1 MERKQP
7 SAPLRRGKVPQK
19 IYWEGNILNKISK
32 KIVALATMAAFV
44 LTLVPAAAF
53 AAPADDNIH
62 ATVTPSTED
71 VLMTGNSA
79 DIALDVTIGDDW
91 NATYGSDGQLAL
103 WYGTADK
110 AEAGVTFASEQTG
123 FTDATNYAGGV
134 WANTNWLPKG
144 LTDGGKSEPVTVSFT
159 KAGTYDLYAGAWN
172 GGNTGLSDMK
182 AVKKVATVTVRTTD
196 ADAGNSRLLIDDK
209 TDAASVAQNK
219 AQKFEFNVRL
229 AGSTNPSTMDLA
241 NADETVYVWAENSKG
256 EIVSD
261 VTFAAVESENTVAK
275 YGNQGLW
282 TVTGPITDG
291 TELTATFA
299 NAGDGYT
306 LNATT
311 SKDVPQITG
320 RKVTPTDNDLKDIV
334 VNVTKAD
341 VKTAEI
347 AFTGAAT
354 DDNAVVSGKDG
365 KYTYTINDDVTP
377 SGVKVYT
384 VKGKAVT
391 KDNELAEGE
400 VLKVEAKRAI
410 ELQGLSDEGTVTTN
424 ARGEFEFY
432 FTVSDN
438 GEFDIV
444 VSEVNGDATSTLTV
458 KTDKVYVGNIKTV
471 KDGGYLLAGNDTKYA
486 SAYVGTSHYFAD
498 AVQFALTD
506 VNGNEITGNQN
517 FDGKY
522 SLSITKPKD
531 SDLTKDELKLVWDKA
546 HGVYT
551 LEYVGKDAAA
561 DLIPGK
567 YTVKIAFKSSDK
579 AATASFNLAKFGTV
593 QDIVLDMFAGP
604 AGSVESSND
613 AITVIDDQIALGQT
627 VVVIP
632 SYVDENGIKVL
643 ADYTELNAGVNG
655 DGVKDNFIWQN
666 GLLFFDTFEN
676 TPANNSLVGTTIT
689 VKVFDEENGKYVEK
703 ELTVVKNYLAET
715 LSFDPTNG
723 VVGEDNKVAVSVV
736 DEEGNLSKVNG
747 ELHAYVADQSNADA
761 YVELKVKNDNVKN
774 GKGELTLYSDKEG
787 TADVVVVVTANNGE
801 MYGATL
807 TYTFGAEDPNAEN
820 TVVMTIGS
828 TDYVVNND
836 IIKGDAAPYVDAQWR
851 TMVPF
856 RVLGETF
863 GAEVNWDQDTQTVT
877 YTYGDTELTMTIGE
891 ETYTVN
897 GTEKTMDTAPV
908 LSGDR
913 TFVPVRFVGEALG
926 YTVTALQDTET
937 GLTASVVFQ
946 K

>member
-1 MERKQP
+1 M
-7 SAPLRRGKVPQK
+7 
-19 IYWEGNILNKISK
+19 NKISK
-32 KIVALATMAAFV
+32 KIVSLVTMAAFA

-53 AAPADDNIH
+53 AAD
-62 ATVTPSTED
+62 STETTVD
-71 VLMTGNSA
+71 VQSQVIIKDTTEQGTA
-79 DIALDVTIGDDW
+79 KVDVNIGDDFGDNNHNYVLW
-91 NATYGSDGQLAL
+91 VADDKTPTTALTGVTYAPADSSFQLENTTTGWENTAIL
-103 WYGTADK
+103 TRPAADK
-110 AEAGVTFASEQTG
+110 TYSVNVTFPAGVGEYTIYGAANSWTAGEGASSL
-123 FTDATNYAGGV
+123 AG
-134 WANTNWLPKG
+134 
-144 LTDGGKSEPVTVSFT
+144 
-159 KAGTYDLYAGAWN
+159 
-172 GGNTGLSDMK
+172 
-182 AVKKVATVTVRTTD
+182 VKDYVKLGTVTIRTTD
-196 ADAGNSRLLIDDK
+196 AVAGNSMLLIDGDN
-209 TDAASVAQNK
+209 AAVSVAQNK
-219 AQKFEFNVRL
+219 AQEFEFFVRNG
-229 AGSTNPSTMDLA
+229 ADKASEYELA

-261 VTFAAVESENTVAK
+261 VTFAAVDSAANTVAK
-275 YGNQGLW
+275 KGNQGLW
-282 TVTGPITDG
+282 TVTGVKDKTK
-291 TELTATFA
+291 LTATFA

-311 SKDVPQITG
+311 STKEPNITG

-347 AFTGAAT
+347 SFLDADAKDDINVAGA
-354 DDNAVVSGKDG
+354 NGE
-365 KYTYTINDDVTP
+365 YTYKINDDVTP

-384 VKGKAVT
+384 VKGVAT
-391 KDNELAEGE
+391 QKDGSPAAGE
-400 VLKVEAKRAI
+400 VLTVDAKRAI
-410 ELQGLSDEGTVTTN
+410 ELQGLSEEGTVTTN
-424 ARGEFEFY
+424 ARGEFEFS
-432 FTVSDN
+432 FTLSDN

-444 VSEVNGDATSTLTV
+444 VAEKNGDATSTLTV
-458 KTDKVYVGNIKTV
+458 IADKVYVGNIETV
-471 KDGGYLLAGNDTKYA
+471 EDGGYLLAGNDTKYA

-551 LEYVGKDAAA
+551 LEYFGKDAAA

-604 AGSVESSND
+604 AGFVESSND

-926 YTVTALQDTET
+926 YTVTALQDGET

>member
-1 MERKQP
+1 M
-7 SAPLRRGKVPQK
+7 
-19 IYWEGNILNKISK
+19 NKISK
-32 KIVALATMAAFV
+32 KIVSLVTMAAFV
-44 LTLVPAAAF
+44 LTLVPAVAF
-53 AAPADDNIH
+53 AAPQETLH
-62 ATVTPSTED
+62 SD
-71 VLMTGNSA
+71 VSVSA
-79 DIALDVTIGDDW
+79 DKVVLDEKGEASVNVSVKTDDDW
-91 NATYGSDGQLAL
+91 TATFDQSEQLAF
-103 WYGTADK
+103 WVGEGGQTYH
-110 AEAGVTFASEQTG
+110 EVTFEGVSGTELSSQFTNDTKWQTSAWI
-123 FTDATNYAGGV
+123 DSVTND
-134 WANTNWLPKG
+134 NTY
-144 LTDGGKSEPVTVSFT
+144 TVKETF
-159 KAGTYDLYAGAWN
+159 KEAGTYDLYVGTWNAG
-172 GGNTGLSDMK
+172 SDWSSIQN
-182 AVKKVATVTVRTTD
+182 ATRVGTIEV
-196 ADAGNSRLLIDDK
+196 ADASALNVDKSQLLIDED
-209 TDAASVAQNK
+209 TATAAANEDEAFEV
-219 AQKFEFNVRL
+219 EFNVVDNNGTPSKYSL
-229 AGSTNPSTMDLA
+229 NAVGGGSD
-241 NADETVYVWAENSKG
+241 VYVWVQKG
-256 EIVSD
+256 
-261 VTFAAVESENTVAK
+261 TTV
-275 YGNQGLW
+275 
-282 TVTGPITDG
+282 VDD
-291 TELTATFA
+291 ATFTGA
-299 NAGDGYT
+299 TQVPGTNLWKLDNPVVDATKIKATFNDAGDGYSIH
-306 LNATT
+306 AGIVPAGTT
-311 SKDVPQITG
+311 VANSGIADIDQIE
-320 RKVTPTDNDLKDIV
+320 PIS
-334 VNVTKAD
+334 VNVAPAD
-341 VKTAEI
+341 VEI
-347 AFTGAAT
+347 EEITFDKVDGATGQPVDT
-354 DDNAVVSGKDG
+354 GKDDVW
-365 KYTYTINDDVTP
+365 TIDINDNVTA

-384 VKGKAVT
+384 VTGHAYTDADTKAPAANKELSVT
-391 KDNELAEGE
+391 
-400 VLKVEAKRAI
+400 AKRGI
-410 ELQGLSDEGTVTTN
+410 ELQGLSEEGTVKTN
-424 ARGEFEFY
+424 ARGGFEFS
-432 FTVSDN
+432 FTMNEN
-438 GEFDIV
+438 GEYDIV
-444 VSEVNGDATSTLTV
+444 VSEVDGDASATLRV
-458 KTDKVYVGNIKTV
+458 NQDAVYVGNIKTV
-471 KDGGYLLAGNDTKYA
+471 KDGGYLLAANDTKYA
-486 SAYVGTSHYFAD
+486 NAKYVGTSRYFAD
-498 AVQFALTD
+498 AVQFELTD
-506 VNGNEITGNQN
+506 VNGNEVTGQD
-517 FDGKY
+517 FGAETY
-522 SLSITKPKD
+522 TLSITKPDGSKLVAKD
-531 SDLTKDELKLVWDKA
+531 LSLVWDKA
-546 HGVYT
+546 NGVYT
-551 LEYVGKDAAA
+551 LKYNDNDNTGITK

-567 YTVKIAFKSSDK
+567 YTVKVAFKSSDK

-593 QDIVLDMFAGP
+593 QDIVLDMYARP
-604 AGSVESSND
+604 ADWNNSSSND
-613 AITVIDDQIALGQT
+613 AIKVIDDQVALGQS

-747 ELHAYVADQSNADA
+747 KLHAYVADQSNADA

-913 TFVPVRFVGEALG
+913 TYVPVRFVGEALG
-926 YTVTALQDTET
+926 YTVTALQDGET

>member
-1 MERKQP
+1 M
-7 SAPLRRGKVPQK
+7 
-19 IYWEGNILNKISK
+19 NKISK

-53 AAPADDNIH
+53 AAPETASVEIAEGSDTVVVADKGGAAIVDVTTVADNTDDNIVIWVDKG
-62 ATVTPSTED
+62 TD
-71 VLMTGNSA
+71 CYTG
-79 DIALDVTIGDDW
+79 
-91 NATYGSDGQLAL
+91 ATYTAVDPD
-103 WYGTADK
+103 ADK
-110 AEAGVTFASEQTG
+110 VTTGATGASQWDNRGILYAPSVGTHQVKISFKDAGVYTLKAAVSV
-123 FTDATNYAGGV
+123 DCK
-134 WANTNWLPKG
+134 ANS
-144 LTDGGKSEPVTVSFT
+144 LTDTANIKNLGDNGVI
-159 KAGTYDLYAGAWN
+159 GTI
-172 GGNTGLSDMK
+172 
-182 AVKKVATVTVRTTD
+182 TVRTTD
-196 ADAGNSRLLIDDK
+196 AVAGNSMLLIDGD
-209 TDAASVAQNK
+209 DAAVSVAQNK
-219 AQKFEFNVRL
+219 AQEFEFYVRN
-229 AGSTNPSTMDLA
+229 AGDNAADYELA

-261 VTFAAVESENTVAK
+261 VTFAAVDSAANTVAK
-275 YGNQGLW
+275 KGNQGLW
-282 TVTGPITDG
+282 TVTGVKDKTK
-291 TELTATFA
+291 LTATFA

-311 SKDVPQITG
+311 STKEPNITG

-347 AFTGAAT
+347 SFLDADAKDDINVAGA
-354 DDNAVVSGKDG
+354 NGE
-365 KYTYTINDDVTP
+365 YTYTINDDVTP

-384 VKGKAVT
+384 VKGVAT
-391 KDNELAEGE
+391 QKDGSPAAGE
-400 VLKVEAKRAI
+400 VLTVDAKRAI
-410 ELQGLSDEGTVTTN
+410 ELQGLSEEGAVTTN
-424 ARGEFEFY
+424 ARGEFEFS
-432 FTVSDN
+432 FTLSDN

-444 VSEVNGDATSTLTV
+444 VAEKNGDATSTLTV
-458 KTDKVYVGNIKTV
+458 IANKVYVGNIETV
-471 KDGGYLLAGNDTKYA
+471 EDGGYLLAGNDTKYA

-604 AGSVESSND
+604 AGYVESSND

-836 IIKGDAAPYVDAQWR
+836 IVKGDAAPYVDAQWR

-863 GAEVNWDQDTQTVT
+863 GAEVNWDQDSQTVT

-913 TFVPVRFVGEALG
+913 TYVPVRFVGEALG
-926 YTVTALQDTET
+926 YTVTALYDTET

>member
-1 MERKQP
+1 M
-7 SAPLRRGKVPQK
+7 
-19 IYWEGNILNKISK
+19 NKISK
-32 KIVALATMAAFV
+32 KIVSLVTMAAFA

-53 AAPADDNIH
+53 AAPAETDVKIAEGSETVLVADKGGEAIVNVTTVAENTDDDI
-62 ATVTPSTED
+62 
-71 VLMTGNSA
+71 VLWV
-79 DIALDVTIGDDW
+79 DKGDACYDG
-91 NATYGSDGQLAL
+91 ATYEAVNPSDNLTL
-103 WYGTADK
+103 
-110 AEAGVTFASEQTG
+110 GVE
-123 FTDATNYAGGV
+123 N
-134 WANTNWLPKG
+134 NTNANWKDRAILWDPSVGTHQVKITFKDAG
-144 LTDGGKSEPVTVSFT
+144 EYTLKAAVSKDSKATSLTDTANIENLGDNGVI
-159 KAGTYDLYAGAWN
+159 GTI
-172 GGNTGLSDMK
+172 
-182 AVKKVATVTVRTTD
+182 TVRTTD
-196 ADAGNSRLLIDDK
+196 AVAGNSMLLVDGS
-209 TDAASVAQNK
+209 DAAVSVAQNK
-219 AQKFEFNVRL
+219 AQEFEFYVRN
-229 AGSTNPSTMDLA
+229 AGDNAADYELA

-261 VTFAAVESENTVAK
+261 VTFAAVDSAANTVAK
-275 YGNQGLW
+275 KGNQGLW
-282 TVTGPITDG
+282 TVTGVKDKTK
-291 TELTATFA
+291 LTATFA

-311 SKDVPQITG
+311 IDSSKTPQITG
-320 RKVTPTDNDLKDIV
+320 RKVTPTDNDLKEIV

-341 VKTAEI
+341 VKTAKI
-347 AFTGAAT
+347 SFVNPDKDASVT
-354 DDNAVVSGKDG
+354 DPDKDG
-365 KYTYTINDDVTP
+365 NYTYKITDDVTP

-384 VKGKAVT
+384 VKGVAT
-391 KDNELAEGE
+391 QKDGSPAAGE
-400 VLKVEAKRAI
+400 VLTVDAKRAI
-410 ELQGLSDEGTVTTN
+410 ELQGLSEEGTVTTN
-424 ARGEFEFY
+424 ARGEFEFS
-432 FTVSDN
+432 FTLSDN

-444 VSEVNGDATSTLTV
+444 VAEKNGDATSTLTV
-458 KTDKVYVGNIKTV
+458 IADKVYVGNIETV
-471 KDGGYLLAGNDTKYA
+471 EDGGYLLAGNDTKYA

-604 AGSVESSND
+604 AGFVESSND

-747 ELHAYVADQSNADA
+747 ELHAYVEDQSNDDA

-787 TADVVVVVTANNGE
+787 TADVRVVVTANNGE

-926 YTVTALQDTET
+926 YTVTALQDGET

>member
-1 MERKQP
+1 M
-7 SAPLRRGKVPQK
+7 
-19 IYWEGNILNKISK
+19 NKISK

-53 AAPADDNIH
+53 AAPAATSTSTVSGDQKIVVDTKGTAEAIVTVDVDTANAGDDFVIWVDSGNDLYTGATYTAVKQGDTVSTGLTTDPTNTNWKNRGILYA
-62 ATVTPSTED
+62 ATVGEHQIKVDLTNAPAGVYTLKAAISPVKSGTGATAPTVDGGAILLGDNGVVGTIEVADASALNVDKSQLLIDEDTATAAANEDEAFEVEFNVVDNSGAPSKYS
-71 VLMTGNSA
+71 L
-79 DIALDVTIGDDW
+79 
-91 NATYGSDGQLAL
+91 NAVGGGSDVYVWVQK
-103 WYGTADK
+103 GTTVVDDA
-110 AEAGVTFASEQTG
+110 T
-123 FTDATNYAGGV
+123 FTDATQVPG
-134 WANTNWLPKG
+134 TNLWKV
-144 LTDGGKSEPVTVSFT
+144 KSPVVDTT
-159 KAGTYDLYAGAWN
+159 KI
-172 GGNTGLSDMK
+172 K
-182 AVKKVATVTVRTTD
+182 
-196 ADAGNSRLLIDDK
+196 
-209 TDAASVAQNK
+209 
-219 AQKFEFNVRL
+219 
-229 AGSTNPSTMDLA
+229 
-241 NADETVYVWAENSKG
+241 
-256 EIVSD
+256 
-261 VTFAAVESENTVAK
+261 
-275 YGNQGLW
+275 
-282 TVTGPITDG
+282 
-291 TELTATFA
+291 ATF
-299 NAGDGYT
+299 NDAGDGYSIH
-306 LNATT
+306 AGIVPAGTT
-311 SKDVPQITG
+311 VANSGIADDIDQIE
-320 RKVTPTDNDLKDIV
+320 PIS
-334 VNVTKAD
+334 VNVAPAD
-341 VKTAEI
+341 VEI
-347 AFTGAAT
+347 EEITFDKVDGAAGKPVDT
-354 DDNAVVSGKDG
+354 GKDDVW
-365 KYTYTINDDVTP
+365 TIDINDNVTA

-384 VKGKAVT
+384 VTGYAYTDADTKAPAANKELSVT
-391 KDNELAEGE
+391 
-400 VLKVEAKRAI
+400 AKRGI
-410 ELQGLSDEGTVTTN
+410 ELQGLSEEGTVKTN
-424 ARGEFEFY
+424 ARGAFEFS
-432 FTVSDN
+432 FTMNEN
-438 GEFDIV
+438 GEYDIV
-444 VSEVNGDATSTLTV
+444 VSEVDGDASATLRV
-458 KTDKVYVGNIKTV
+458 NQDAVYVGNIKTV
-471 KDGGYLLAGNDTKYA
+471 KDGGYLLAANDSKHDT
-486 SAYVGTSHYFAD
+486 SYVGTSRYFAD
-498 AVQFALTD
+498 AVQFELTD
-506 VNGNEITGNQN
+506 VNGNEVTDQDFGPET
-517 FDGKY
+517 Y
-522 SLSITKPKD
+522 TLSITKPDGSKLVAKD
-531 SDLTKDELKLVWDKA
+531 LSLVWDKA
-546 HGVYT
+546 NGVYT
-551 LEYVGKDAAA
+551 LKYTDNDKTDITK

-567 YTVKIAFKSSDK
+567 YTVKVAFKSSDK

-593 QDIVLDMFAGP
+593 QDIVLDMYAGP
-604 AGSVESSND
+604 ADWFNSSSND
-613 AITVIDDQIALGQT
+613 AIKVIDDQVALGQSVE
-627 VVVIP
+627 VVP
-632 SYVDENGIKVL
+632 SYVDENGIKVRANY
-643 ADYTELNAGVNG
+643 ADLDAGVNG
-655 DGVKDNFIWQN
+655 EAVVDNGYHWYN
-666 GLLFFDTFEN
+666 GLLYFDTFAN

-926 YTVTALQDTET
+926 YTVTALQDGET

>member
-1 MERKQP
+1 M
-7 SAPLRRGKVPQK
+7 
-19 IYWEGNILNKISK
+19 NKISK
-32 KIVALATMAAFV
+32 KIVSLVTMAAFA

-53 AAPADDNIH
+53 ATEVSDVH
-62 ATVTPSTED
+62 ATVTPTSSTD
-71 VLMTGNSA
+71 VLLTGDSVSIDFN
-79 DIALDVTIGDDW
+79 VKIGDDF
-91 NATYGSDGQLAL
+91 NATYPNGQIAF
-103 WYGTADK
+103 WYGKADD
-110 AEAGVTFASEQTG
+110 AMPGVDFSSTQDG
-123 FTDATNYAGGV
+123 YTDADLYESDAD
-134 WANTNWLPKG
+134 WKDTNWFPAG
-144 LTDGGKSEPVTVSFT
+144 LTDGGNSSITATFDA
-159 KAGTYDLYAGAWN
+159 AGVYDLYVGSWTSGETLA
-172 GGNTGLSDMK
+172 TMDVQK
-182 AVKKVATVTVRTTD
+182 FATVTVRTTD
-196 ADAGNSRLLIDDK
+196 ADAGNSRLLIDGD
-209 TDAASVAQNK
+209 DEAVSVAQNT
-219 AQKFEFNVRL
+219 AQEFEFNVRT
-229 AGSTNPSTMDLA
+229 ADNHESTLPLA
-241 NADETVYVWAENSKG
+241 NADEDVYVWAENSAG
-256 EIVSD
+256 EIVTD
-261 VTFAAVESENTVAK
+261 VTFAAVDSANTVEK
-275 YGNQGLW
+275 VGTKGLW
-282 TVTGPITDG
+282 KVTGPVMDKTA
-291 TELTATFA
+291 LTATFA
-299 NAGDGYT
+299 TSGDGYT

-311 SKDVPQITG
+311 IATGTVPNITDK
-320 RKVTPTDNDLKDIV
+320 KVPASDNDLTPVK
-334 VNVTKAD
+334 VNVTKEA

-347 AFTGAAT
+347 SFLDTDKNDDIDVAGA
-354 DDNAVVSGKDG
+354 DG
-365 KYTYTINDDVTP
+365 EYTYTINDDVTP

-384 VKGKAVT
+384 VTGKAVT
-391 KDNELAEGE
+391 KDDVAAQGE
-400 VLKVEAKRAI
+400 VLKVTAKRGVT
-410 ELQGLSDEGTVTTN
+410 LDGLSDEGTVTTD
-424 ARGEFEFY
+424 ARGEFEFT
-432 FTVSDN
+432 FTVNDN

-444 VSEVNGDATSTLTV
+444 VEEVNGDASSTLTV
-458 KTDKVYVGNIKTV
+458 VTDKIYVGNIKTV
-471 KDGGYLLAGNDTKYA
+471 EDGGYLLAGNETKYSTA
-486 SAYVGTSHYFAD
+486 NVGTSRYFAD
-498 AVQFALTD
+498 AVQFELTD
-506 VNGNEITGNQN
+506 VNGNEVTGQP
-517 FDGKY
+517 FDEKTY
-522 SLSITKPKD
+522 TLSITKPDGSKLVAKD
-531 SDLTKDELKLVWDKA
+531 LSLVWDKA
-546 HGVYT
+546 NGVYT
-551 LEYVGKDAAA
+551 LKYTDNDKTDITK

-567 YTVKIAFKSSDK
+567 YTVKVAFKSSDK

-593 QDIVLDMFAGP
+593 QDIVLDMYAGP
-604 AGSVESSND
+604 ADWYNSSSND
-613 AITVIDDQIALGQT
+613 AIKVIDDQVALGQSVE
-627 VVVIP
+627 VVP
-632 SYVDENGIKVL
+632 SYVDENGIKVRANY
-643 ADYTELNAGVNG
+643 ADLDAGVNG
-655 DGVKDNFIWQN
+655 EAVVDNGYHWYN
-666 GLLFFDTFEN
+666 GLLYFDTFAN

-747 ELHAYVADQSNADA
+747 ELHAYVEDQSNDDA

-787 TADVVVVVTANNGE
+787 TADVRVVVTANNGE

-926 YTVTALQDTET
+926 YTVTALQDGET

>member
-1 MERKQP
+1 M
-7 SAPLRRGKVPQK
+7 
-19 IYWEGNILNKISK
+19 NKISK

-53 AAPADDNIH
+53 AAPQDALH
-62 ATVTPSTED
+62 SD
-71 VLMTGNSA
+71 VSVSA
-79 DIALDVTIGDDW
+79 DKVVLDEKGEASVNVSVKTDADW
-91 NATYGSDGQLAL
+91 TTTFDQNDQLAF
-103 WYGTADK
+103 WVGEGGQTYHK
-110 AEAGVTFASEQTG
+110 VTFEGVSGTELSNQ
-123 FTDATNYAGGV
+123 FTND
-134 WANTNWLPKG
+134 TNWQ
-144 LTDGGKSEPVTVSFT
+144 TSAWISPVENGNTYTVKETF
-159 KAGTYDLYAGAWN
+159 KEAGTYDLYVGTWNAGSGWSSIQHPTRV
-172 GGNTGLSDMK
+172 GTIEI
-182 AVKKVATVTVRTTD
+182 VD
-196 ADAGNSRLLIDDK
+196 ASALNVDKSQLLIDED
-209 TDAASVAQNK
+209 TATAAANEDEAFEV
-219 AQKFEFNVRL
+219 EFNVVDNSGAPSKYSL
-229 AGSTNPSTMDLA
+229 NAVGGGSD
-241 NADETVYVWAENSKG
+241 VYVWVQKG
-256 EIVSD
+256 
-261 VTFAAVESENTVAK
+261 TTV
-275 YGNQGLW
+275 
-282 TVTGPITDG
+282 VDD
-291 TELTATFA
+291 ATFTGA
-299 NAGDGYT
+299 TQVPGTNLWKVDSPVVDATKIKATFNDAGDGYSIH
-306 LNATT
+306 AGI
-311 SKDVPQITG
+311 VPAGGAVSNSGIADIDQIE
-320 RKVTPTDNDLKDIV
+320 PIS
-334 VNVTKAD
+334 VNVAPAD
-341 VKTAEI
+341 VEI
-347 AFTGAAT
+347 EEITFDKVDGATGQPVDT
-354 DDNAVVSGKDG
+354 GKDDVW
-365 KYTYTINDDVTP
+365 TIDINDNVTA

-384 VKGKAVT
+384 VTGYAYTDADTKAPAANKELSVT
-391 KDNELAEGE
+391 
-400 VLKVEAKRAI
+400 AKRGI
-410 ELQGLSDEGTVTTN
+410 ELQGLSEEGTVKTN
-424 ARGEFEFY
+424 ARGAFEFS
-432 FTVSDN
+432 FTMNEN
-438 GEFDIV
+438 GEYDIV
-444 VSEVNGDATSTLTV
+444 VSEVDGDASATLRV
-458 KTDKVYVGNIKTV
+458 NQDAVYVGNIKTV
-471 KDGGYLLAGNDTKYA
+471 KDGGYLLAANDTKYA
-486 SAYVGTSHYFAD
+486 DAKYVGTSRYFAD
-498 AVQFALTD
+498 AVQFELTD
-506 VNGNEITGNQN
+506 VNGNEVTGQD
-517 FDGKY
+517 FGAETY
-522 SLSITKPKD
+522 TLSITKPDGSKLVAKD
-531 SDLTKDELKLVWDKA
+531 LSLVWDKA
-546 HGVYT
+546 NGVYT
-551 LEYVGKDAAA
+551 LKYTDNDNTGITK

-567 YTVKIAFKSSDK
+567 YTVKVAFKSSDK

-593 QDIVLDMFAGP
+593 QDIVLDMYAGP
-604 AGSVESSND
+604 ADWFNSSSND

-627 VVVIP
+627 VVVFP

-836 IIKGDAAPYVDAQWR
+836 IVKGDAAPYVDAQWR

-863 GAEVNWDQDTQTVT
+863 GAEVNWDQDSQTVT

-913 TFVPVRFVGEALG
+913 TYVPVRFVGEALG
-926 YTVTALQDTET
+926 YTVTALYDTET

>member
-1 MERKQP
+1 M
-7 SAPLRRGKVPQK
+7 
-19 IYWEGNILNKISK
+19 NKISK
-32 KIVALATMAAFV
+32 KIVSLVTMAAFV

-53 AAPADDNIH
+53 AAPQNALH
-62 ATVTPSTED
+62 SD
-71 VLMTGNSA
+71 VSVSA
-79 DIALDVTIGDDW
+79 DKVVLDEKGEASVNVSVKTAADWTTTFNQDD
-91 NATYGSDGQLAL
+91 QLAF
-103 WYGTADK
+103 WVGEGGQTYHK
-110 AEAGVTFASEQTG
+110 VTFEGVSGTKLSNQY
-123 FTDATNYAGGV
+123 TND
-134 WANTNWLPKG
+134 TNWQ
-144 LTDGGKSEPVTVSFT
+144 TSAWISHVASDNTYTVKETFK
-159 KAGTYDLYAGAWN
+159 KAGTYDLYVGTWNAGSGWSSIQNAICV
-172 GGNTGLSDMK
+172 GTIE
-182 AVKKVATVTVRTTD
+182 VVD
-196 ADAGNSRLLIDDK
+196 ASALNVDKSQLLIDED
-209 TDAASVAQNK
+209 TATAAANEDEAFEV
-219 AQKFEFNVRL
+219 EFNVVDNNGAPSNYSL
-229 AGSTNPSTMDLA
+229 NAVGGGSD
-241 NADETVYVWAENSKG
+241 VYVWVQKG
-256 EIVSD
+256 
-261 VTFAAVESENTVAK
+261 TTV
-275 YGNQGLW
+275 
-282 TVTGPITDG
+282 VDD
-291 TELTATFA
+291 ATFTDA
-299 NAGDGYT
+299 TQVPGTNLWKVDSPVVDATKIKATFNDAGDGYSIH
-306 LNATT
+306 AGI
-311 SKDVPQITG
+311 VPAGGAVSNSGIADIDQIE
-320 RKVTPTDNDLKDIV
+320 PIS
-334 VNVTKAD
+334 VNVAPAD
-341 VKTAEI
+341 VEI
-347 AFTGAAT
+347 EEITFDKVDGATGQLVDT
-354 DDNAVVSGKDG
+354 GKDDVW
-365 KYTYTINDDVTP
+365 TIDINDNVTA

-384 VKGKAVT
+384 VTGYAYTDADTKAPAANKELSVT
-391 KDNELAEGE
+391 
-400 VLKVEAKRAI
+400 AKRGI
-410 ELQGLSDEGTVTTN
+410 ELQGLSEEGTVKTN
-424 ARGEFEFY
+424 ARGAFEFS
-432 FTVSDN
+432 FTMNEN
-438 GEFDIV
+438 GEYDIV
-444 VSEVNGDATSTLTV
+444 VSEVDGDASATLRV
-458 KTDKVYVGNIKTV
+458 NQDAVYVGNIKTV
-471 KDGGYLLAGNDTKYA
+471 KDGGYLLAANDSKHDT
-486 SAYVGTSHYFAD
+486 SYVGTSRYFAD
-498 AVQFALTD
+498 AVQFELTD
-506 VNGNEITGNQN
+506 VNGNEVTGQP
-517 FDGKY
+517 FGPETY
-522 SLSITKPKD
+522 TLSITKPDGSKLVAKD
-531 SDLTKDELKLVWDKA
+531 LSLVWDKA
-546 HGVYT
+546 NGVYT
-551 LEYVGKDAAA
+551 LKYTDNDTTGITK

-567 YTVKIAFKSSDK
+567 YTVKVAFKSSDK

-593 QDIVLDMFAGP
+593 QDIVLDMYAGP
-604 AGSVESSND
+604 ADWFNSSSND
-613 AITVIDDQIALGQT
+613 AIKVIDDQVALGQSVE
-627 VVVIP
+627 VVP
-632 SYVDENGIKVL
+632 SYVDENGIKVRANY
-643 ADYTELNAGVNG
+643 ADLDAGVNG
-655 DGVKDNFIWQN
+655 EAVVDNGYHWYN
-666 GLLFFDTFEN
+666 GLLYFDTFAN

-926 YTVTALQDTET
+926 YTVTALQDGET

>member
-1 MERKQP
+1 
-7 SAPLRRGKVPQK
+7 
-19 IYWEGNILNKISK
+19 
-32 KIVALATMAAFV
+32 MAAFA

-53 AAPADDNIH
+53 AAPETASVEIAEGSDTVVVADKGGAAIVDVTTVADNTDDNIVIWVDKG
-62 ATVTPSTED
+62 TD
-71 VLMTGNSA
+71 CYTG
-79 DIALDVTIGDDW
+79 
-91 NATYGSDGQLAL
+91 ATYTAVDPD
-103 WYGTADK
+103 ADK
-110 AEAGVTFASEQTG
+110 VTTGATGASQWDNRGILYAPSVGTHQVKISFKDAGVYTLKAAVSV
-123 FTDATNYAGGV
+123 DCK
-134 WANTNWLPKG
+134 ANS
-144 LTDGGKSEPVTVSFT
+144 LTDTANIENLGDNGVI
-159 KAGTYDLYAGAWN
+159 GTI
-172 GGNTGLSDMK
+172 
-182 AVKKVATVTVRTTD
+182 TVRTTD
-196 ADAGNSRLLIDDK
+196 AVAGNSMLLVDGS
-209 TDAASVAQNK
+209 DAAVSVAQNK
-219 AQKFEFNVRL
+219 AQEFEFYVRN
-229 AGSTNPSTMDLA
+229 AGDNAADYELA
-241 NADETVYVWAENSKG
+241 NEGETVYVWAENSKG

-261 VTFAAVESENTVAK
+261 VTFAAVDSAANTVAK
-275 YGNQGLW
+275 KGNQGLW
-282 TVTGPITDG
+282 TVTGVKDKTK
-291 TELTATFA
+291 LTATFA

-311 SKDVPQITG
+311 STKEPNITG

-347 AFTGAAT
+347 SFLDADAKDDINVAGA
-354 DDNAVVSGKDG
+354 NGE
-365 KYTYTINDDVTP
+365 YTYTINDDVTP

-384 VKGKAVT
+384 VKGVAT
-391 KDNELAEGE
+391 QKDGSPAAGE
-400 VLKVEAKRAI
+400 VLTVDAKRAI
-410 ELQGLSDEGTVTTN
+410 ELQGLSEEGTVTTN
-424 ARGEFEFY
+424 ARGEFEFS
-432 FTVSDN
+432 FTLSDN

-444 VSEVNGDATSTLTV
+444 VAEKNGDATSTLTV
-458 KTDKVYVGNIKTV
+458 IADKVYVGNIETV
-471 KDGGYLLAGNDTKYA
+471 EDGGYLLAGNDTKYA

-506 VNGNEITGNQN
+506 VNGNEITGKQN

-551 LEYVGKDAAA
+551 LEYVGEDAAA

-926 YTVTALQDTET
+926 YTVTALQDGET